1 MGKKFKVKDLTTNEI
16 YEIDEDE
23 LTGPVKIQKPSRY
36 VTPDKAS
43 LGSKNFSS
51 ASHKHH
57 TIKELMEEAEKL
69 AEYIE
74 KHGLDD

>member
-23 LTGPVKIQKPSRY
+23 LAGPVKIQKPSHHI
-36 VTPDKAS
+36 TKS
-43 LGSKNFSS
+43 N
-51 ASHKHH
+51 HKHH

-69 AEYIE
+69 AEYI
-74 KHGLDD
+74 DSNN

>member
-23 LTGPVKIQKPSRY
+23 LTGPVKIQKPSHY
-36 VTPDKAS
+36 VTPATKS
-43 LGSKNFSS
+43 N
-51 ASHKHH
+51 HKHH

-69 AEYIE
+69 AEYI
-74 KHGLDD
+74 DSNN